1 MGTIKNKM
9 LLVVSLLILIIITVI
24 TEIGYEEAHKNINER
39 IDSELKNTM
48 IRETVAFDSFTHE
61 KEVLITNLAKTL
73 ENVAYTPQRQLQF
86 MKILAD
92 LKKEDGIYNVFSGYY
107 DNRYID
113 TAGWVPP
120 KDFQVASRPW
130 YIDPMNSDKSV
141 ISGPFEYK
149 DNDGSMVKY
158 LAIGKAMHKD
168 GKLFGVVSSEIRIN
182 ALNERLRKVQIM
194 EHGFVAI
201 LDDKGNIVVHPQK
214 NLEGKNLKDLG
225 LPNLFNAITS
235 KKSGRFE
242 YTLKGVDKV
251 SYFKHFDKLPWI
263 LISVVNKSEADAA
276 LNSLLKKF
284 VIIGVLSLLI
294 SLVIVYLIITFLLKP
309 LFDMKKH
316 AQNLSSGNGDL
327 TKKLAMDK
335 KDEISQVSKEVNN
348 FIQRIRG
355 VIQEAKQLSSE
366 NSSVAHE
373 LSTTSLQV
381 GERVENST
389 LLISETTKI
398 SKDIKQEIDL
408 SVTQAQSAKENMSN
422 ANESLKVAKSE
433 IIEMVNSVEKSV
445 QTEVDLAMKI
455 DQLNQDAEQVKE
467 VLTVINDIA
476 EQTNLLAL
484 NAAIE
489 AARAGEAGRGFSVVA
504 DEIRKLAENVSNSLS
519 EITEIVIGIQKESKD
534 MISSLENGYSEINK
548 GTETIKSTGLTIE
561 DINAKIQ
568 DMNYKIQNIASGLEE
583 INQQSSSINQAGE
596 QISAISEENSAG
608 IEEASSSI
616 SMQTDSIETI
626 SSNAL
631 ELDSLG
637 KNLNKLISNFKL
649 ESNE

>member
-1 MGTIKNKM
+1 MHISNVKEFMMGTIKNKM
-9 LLVVSLLILIIITVI
+9 LVVVSLLILVIITVV
-24 TEIGYEEAHKNINER
+24 TNIGYEEAYKNINEK

-48 IRETVAFDSFTHE
+48 AKETQSFDSFTNE

-73 ENVAYTPQRQLQF
+73 ENVEYTHDTQYKF
-86 MKILAD
+86 MKILSD
-92 LKKEDGIYNVFSGYY
+92 LKKQDGLYNIFAGYY
-107 DNRYID
+107 DNQYID
-113 TAGWVPP
+113 TVGWIPP
-120 KDFQVASRPW
+120 KNYQVATRPW
-130 YIDPMNSDKSV
+130 YSDPAKSDKTV
-141 ISGPFEYK
+141 VSGPFVYK

-158 LAIGKAMHKD
+158 LAIGRAMHKD

-182 ALNERLRKVQIM
+182 ALNERLRKVKIM
-194 EHGFVAI
+194 KNGFVAI
-201 LDDKGNIVVHPQK
+201 LDEKGNIVVHPQK
-214 NLEGKNLKDLG
+214 NLEGKNLKALG
-225 LPNLFNAITS
+225 LPKLLHAITS
-235 KKSGRFE
+235 KKSGKVE

-489 AARAGEAGRGFSVVA
+489 AARAGEQGRGFAVVA
-504 DEIRKLAENVSNSLS
+504 DEVRKLAERTQRSL
-519 EITEIVIGIQKESKD
+519 I
-534 MISSLENGYSEINK
+534 EINATINIILQAVSGASDEMNK
-548 GTETIKSTGLTIE
+548 NSKEIQNLTFFAEKVEGKITETIEIMNEATTVNEKMIGDYIQTGKNVDLIVNKVVN
-561 DINAKIQ
+561 IN
-568 DMNYKIQNIASGLEE
+568 DFSGENSRSVEE
-583 INQQSSSINQAGE
+583 IAAAAE
-596 QISAISEENSAG
+596 HLNSMT
-608 IEEASSSI
+608 EKLNS
-616 SMQTDSIETI
+616 T
-626 SSNAL
+626 
-631 ELDSLG
+631 LG
-637 KNLNKLISNFKL
+637 LFKT
-649 ESNE
+649 